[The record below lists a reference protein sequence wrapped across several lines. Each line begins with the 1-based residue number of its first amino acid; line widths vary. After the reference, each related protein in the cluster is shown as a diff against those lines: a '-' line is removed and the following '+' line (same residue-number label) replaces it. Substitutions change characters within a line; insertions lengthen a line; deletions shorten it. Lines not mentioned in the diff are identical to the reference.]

1 MLAGQGEL
9 TPATRGQGLRH
20 MLPGMLM
27 MQPGA
32 VDAVH
37 ISRPMLLGML
47 MMQSALQANEC

>member
-1 MLAGQGEL
+1 MLAGQCEL